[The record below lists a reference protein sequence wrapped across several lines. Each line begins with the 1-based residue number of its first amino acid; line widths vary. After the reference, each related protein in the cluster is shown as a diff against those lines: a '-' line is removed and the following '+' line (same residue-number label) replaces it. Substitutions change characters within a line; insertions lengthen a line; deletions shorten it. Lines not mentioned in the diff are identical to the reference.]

1 MNIYKNIFL
10 CLCVS
15 FISLNMF
22 SQTKTD
28 GWEEGSKYNKLFKIT
43 KIDTVT
49 GFILQVENIPP
60 MQGMAQG
67 IILKVKSGNDTLLVH
82 VCPKW
87 MSDLL
92 NINLQSKDE
101 VIIEGG
107 KAKCNGNTVFI
118 ATKLSANG
126 IILQLRDDNGN
137 PIWDRLR

>member
-1 MNIYKNIFL
+1 MNIFKYIYL
-10 CLCVS
+10 CLFVS
-15 FISLNMF
+15 LISLNLF

-49 GFILQVENIPP
+49 GYILQVENIPP
-60 MQGMAQG
+60 MQGMTEG
-67 IILKVKSGNDTLLVH
+67 IILKVKSGKDTLIVH

-87 MSDLL
+87 MGDLL
-92 NINLQSKDE
+92 NIKLQPEDE

-107 KAKCNGNTVFI
+107 NTKCNGNTVFM
-118 ATKLSANG
+118 ATKLTANG
-126 IILQLRDDNGN
+126 IILQLRDEKGT

>member
-1 MNIYKNIFL
+1 MNIFKYISV
-10 CLCVS
+10 CLFVS
-15 FISLNMF
+15 FISLNLF

-49 GFILQVENIPP
+49 GFILQVENISPL
-60 MQGMAQG
+60 QGMTQG
-67 IILKVKSGNDTLLVH
+67 IILKVKSGKDTLLVH

-87 MSDLL
+87 MGDLL

-107 KAKCNGNTVFI
+107 QAKCNGNTVFI
-118 ATKLSANG
+118 ATKLTANG
-126 IILQLRDDNGN
+126 IILQLRDEKGT

>member
-1 MNIYKNIFL
+1 MNILKYIFAFFFAA
-10 CLCVS
+10 V
-15 FISLNMF
+15 ISLNLF
-22 SQTKTD
+22 SQTKND

-60 MQGMAQG
+60 LQGMASG
-67 IILKVKSGNDTLLVH
+67 IILKVKSGKDTLLVH

-87 MSDLL
+87 MGDLL

-107 KAKCNGNTVFI
+107 QAKCNGNMVFI
-118 ATKLSANG
+118 ATKLTANG
-126 IILQLRDDNGN
+126 IILQLRDENGI

>member
-1 MNIYKNIFL
+1 MNIFKYNIV
-10 CLCVS
+10 CLFVLLLS
-15 FISLNMF
+15 FNLF

-49 GFILQVENIPP
+49 GIILQVENIPP

-67 IILKVKSGNDTLLVH
+67 IILKVKSGKDTILVH

-87 MSDLL
+87 MGDLL
-92 NINLQSKDE
+92 NINLQSKEE
-101 VIIEGG
+101 VTIEGG
-107 KAKCNGNTVFI
+107 QAKCNGNTVFI
-118 ATKLSANG
+118 ATKLTTSG
-126 IILQLRDDNGN
+126 IILQVRDENGT